1 MPNTIP
7 ASRFNVLASKESIG
21 KAMNS
26 LEANDIKAYIVETGK
41 EAKEKALSLIPEG
54 SEVMT
59 MTSVTL
65 DSLGISEAINKSG
78 KYNSARS
85 KLNSMNKETQK
96 QEMNKLGSAPIY
108 SIGSVHAISKKGEII
123 IASNT
128 GSQLPAYAYGS
139 EHVIFVVST
148 AKIVENL
155 EEGFKRVYE
164 YSLPLESERAKKA
177 YGVEG
182 SSVNKILII
191 NKEAF
196 PGRISVIFVN
206 ESLGF

>member
-65 DSLGISEAINKSG
+65 DSLGISEAINKSS